1 MAEPKPRVHARERG
15 TTLLLFPAAVLVLM
29 LLAAIAVDMS
39 SLHLARRELHR
50 SASQAA
56 DDAAAMIDRA
66 AAHRTG
72 DAHIDP
78 ATAERVVRFELAAA
92 RLPGR
97 LVGPPQ
103 VNVDDATGTV
113 EVTVTMSI
121 DPVFGR
127 VVGRGAQLV
136 TVHTSGRLLD
146 AG

>member
-1 MAEPKPRVHARERG
+1 MIAHRPSEQG

-29 LLAAIAVDMS
+29 LLATIAVDMS
-39 SLHLARRELHR
+39 SLHLARRELYR

-72 DAHIDP
+72 EARIDH
-78 ATAERVVRFELAAA
+78 AAAERVVRFELAAA

-97 LVGPPQ
+97 LVGTPT
-103 VNVDDATGTV
+103 VTVDDATGTV
-113 EVTVTMSI
+113 EVTATVTV

-127 VVGRGAQLV
+127 VVGRGPQLV
-136 TVHTSGRLLD
+136 TVHTSGRMLD
-146 AG
+146 G